1 MQDGARGTNESIT
14 TSLLPFISDDSLIIL
29 TTGIAHGQDLL
40 LASPGQSGEGHL
52 EARFE
57 SKGALIGDLSGVTHA
72 T

>member
-1 MQDGARGTNESIT
+1 M
-14 TSLLPFISDDSLIIL
+14 L
-29 TTGIAHGQDLL
+29 TTEIAHGQDLIL
-40 LASPGQSGEGHL
+40 PFPGQSGEGHL